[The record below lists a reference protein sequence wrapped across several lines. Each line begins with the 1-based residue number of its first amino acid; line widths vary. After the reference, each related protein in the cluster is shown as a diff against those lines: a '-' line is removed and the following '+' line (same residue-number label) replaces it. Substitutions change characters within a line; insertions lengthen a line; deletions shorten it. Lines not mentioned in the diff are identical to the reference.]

1 MNMSDEVTGAA
12 LQVATRAAESGM
24 HMIDRTLDLIAKLLQ
39 MLAEIEKNRQ
49 MNSGRSSGRDNS
61 VTSTNLTDL
70 KSGAVR
76 IRDLISDAKKNN
88 DTISASEQGLTDED
102 RKYITKKAKEYGIPV
117 AFTGTEGKDNL
128 YANVRTADLPI
139 FQRICTD
146 MMKDKIAERPQE
158 LGNFKVQEWEMPFII
173 NELNKHDLSAQF
185 GKTRDG
191 EYFCLYEKSDE
202 KAIHI
207 ARNEFVRKCNELKT
221 DITFDR
227 DEQGF
232 YTLKDIRSGREISFD
247 KVPSKEE
254 LAQQIQEKFGY
265 DENKAKIAC
274 AKFGEEQLKGL
285 EKEQFF
291 SDNPQN
297 EFSNIESNVHV
308 KGESIL
314 TQEFSCWHMT
324 PKSDKIP
331 RVVFRNNEDGK
342 FAVLNPEKMTRK
354 QMTDILQKR
363 LGLKDTNQINALID
377 KADKIS
383 EYYTRVENSSLNYE
397 FKKTDFDMSN
407 PDVVSGMRRTDND
420 GNTFT
425 KEVPVSSVSNA
436 IERTDKDNFTVEI
449 TVTKTE
455 KDQNDKEYS
464 SSDKNLLRL
473 SFSDKKDSL
482 FQMTQLY
489 KRQGMPEHIAR
500 QMAKDVFRM
509 AENQNPEKVVL
520 IEEARENS
528 VTLSHHDK
536 KITVDISKPEK
547 AVKEIS
553 DTFDISEIKS
563 ENLLEMANEKFNA
576 MVNER
581 QDRLNEKQNRLNQKL
596 DELVTEHQD
605 SFLNPEPQKKKEPEK
620 EISIHEK
627 FRQVMEV
634 DFPSQD
640 KKNQDT
646 NDKPE
651 QRDTDNQP
659 ENRQSENS
667 SPYHNDFYDDERNS
681 PSEPTPYD
689 SYYDGNDEPPPDYGN
704 DNYYFPPESDDY
716 IPEEPDWLK
725 EKYRSYDEPDMPDFP
740 DEPEIPRSRGR
751 R

>member
-24 HMIDRTLDLIAKLLQ
+24 HMFDRTLDLIAKLLQ

-185 GKTRDG
+185 GKTRNG

-202 KAIHI
+202 KAVHI

-254 LAQQIQEKFGY
+254 LAEQIQQKFGY

-308 KGESIL
+308 EGESVL
-314 TQEFSCWHMT
+314 TKEFSCWHMT

-354 QMTDILQKR
+354 QMSDILRKR
-363 LGLKDTNQINALID
+363 LGLKDDKQINALID

-383 EYYTRVENSSLNYE
+383 EYYTRVENSTLNYE

-407 PDVVSGMRRTDND
+407 PDIVSEMRRTDND

-425 KEVPVSSVSNA
+425 KEVPVNSVENA

-449 TVTKTE
+449 AVTKTE
-455 KDQNDKEYS
+455 KDQNGKEHS

-489 KRQGMPEHIAR
+489 KRQGMPEHIAK

-536 KITVDISKPEK
+536 RVTVDISKPEK

-563 ENLLEMANEKFNA
+563 ENLLEMANEKFNT
-576 MVNER
+576 MVTER
-581 QDRLNEKQNRLNQKL
+581 QNRLNQKL
-596 DELVTEHQD
+596 DELVTEHRD
-605 SFLNPEPQKKKEPEK
+605 SFLNPEPKKEREPEK
-620 EISIHEK
+620 EVSIHEK
-627 FRQVMEV
+627 FRQTMEV
-634 DFPSQD
+634 NFPSQE
-640 KKNQDT
+640 KKNPDT
-646 NDKPE
+646 NDKPK
-651 QRDTDNQP
+651 QSDTDNQP
-659 ENRQSENS
+659 ENRQSEKART
-667 SPYHNDFYDDERNS
+667 YNDSYDDERNV
-681 PSEPTPYD
+681 PPEPQPYD
-689 SYYDGNDEPPPDYGN
+689 SYYDGYDEPPSDYGN
-704 DNYYFPPESDDY
+704 DNYYLPPEPDDY

-740 DEPEIPRSRGR
+740 DEPELPRSRGR

>member
-1 MNMSDEVTGAA
+1 MNMSDEVTGAS

-146 MMKDKIAERPQE
+146 MMKNKIAERPQE

-254 LAQQIQEKFGY
+254 LAEQIQQKFGY

-297 EFSNIESNVHV
+297 EFSNIKSNVHV

-331 RVVFRNNEDGK
+331 RVVFRSNEDGK

-354 QMTDILQKR
+354 QMSDILRKQ
-363 LGLKDTNQINALID
+363 LWLKDDKQINALID

-383 EYYTRVENSSLNYE
+383 EYYIREENSSLNYE

-407 PDVVSGMRRTDND
+407 PDVVSEMRRTDND

-449 TVTKTE
+449 AVTKTE
-455 KDQNDKEYS
+455 KDQNGKEYS

-489 KRQGMPEHIAR
+489 KRQGMPEHIAK

-553 DTFDISEIKS
+553 DTFDISDAQAEQI
-563 ENLLEMANEKFNA
+563 LEMSNEKFNLA
-576 MVNER
+576 TESAKLSETEEKKISEMQTALSEQQKNR
-581 QDRLNEKQNRLNQKL
+581 QEQNSIHNNQ
-596 DELVTEHQD
+596 
-605 SFLNPEPQKKKEPEK
+605 
-620 EISIHEK
+620 EISLDYGYSNNIP
-627 FRQVMEV
+627 
-634 DFPSQD
+634 DI
-640 KKNQDT
+640 
-646 NDKPE
+646 
-651 QRDTDNQP
+651 
-659 ENRQSENS
+659 
-667 SPYHNDFYDDERNS
+667 
-681 PSEPTPYD
+681 
-689 SYYDGNDEPPPDYGN
+689 PPDYN
-704 DNYYFPPESDDY
+704 DVPPYIPPEYENNQPYPPEPDNY
-716 IPEEPDWLK
+716 IPEEPDWMK
-725 EKYRSYDEPDMPDFP
+725 ERFANEPPMDVPPDFPDMPD
-740 DEPEIPRSRGR
+740 EPEVPRSRGR